1 MFRFITLIMVWTV
14 TGTYAQELHLPGLP
28 IRWSGTSPQYWSV
41 KNKTIIGYSS
51 EKVPRNEF
59 LWSDIEVSDFYL
71 SVNVMLNP
79 NDCNAGIQF
88 RSRKADSTG
97 QAIGYQ
103 ADVGAEVWGRLYHE
117 HGRGKLDWS
126 DRGEKAVR
134 PGKWNHYEILAVGDR
149 IWTAINGQLAVAIR
163 DPNGEK
169 RGHLALQIHSGPSQT
184 VKYKIRKLV
193 HNPPVKLV
201 GLDEQQL
208 NSVLKPPL
216 ISVAQE
222 EKREALLHNEKIIA
236 MVGGTNIAAMRSD
249 CYLETLLYI
258 TTPQKEFRVWN
269 LGWDGDTVYEQFRD
283 VGFGS
288 WDKNLDSLGTD
299 ALILQF
305 GQMEAL
311 KGQAYLSQFIEHY
324 REIITK
330 AKKMGQKIIL
340 LSPTPFESERLIS
353 ASGLQNPLREVNTS
367 AYADAIEHLAKETGC
382 GYIDLLTPLSKHPS
396 SGTLTRDGIHLNQ
409 EGQKLSAEI
418 VASKLRGVYLGW
430 KSEYEGLRREVVE
443 KNYLWISYWR
453 PGNWAFLY
461 GDRTSQPFSHDWKDR
476 SKRIFPEEVK
486 RFEPMILEAEQ
497 KIADLREKIRW
508 VK

>member
-1 MFRFITLIMVWTV
+1 
-14 TGTYAQELHLPGLP
+14 
-28 IRWSGTSPQYWSV
+28 
-41 KNKTIIGYSS
+41 
-51 EKVPRNEF
+51 
-59 LWSDIEVSDFYL
+59 
-71 SVNVMLNP
+71 
-79 NDCNAGIQF
+79 
-88 RSRKADSTG
+88 
-97 QAIGYQ
+97 
-103 ADVGAEVWGRLYHE
+103 
-117 HGRGKLDWS
+117 GK
-126 DRGEKAVR
+126 
-134 PGKWNHYEILAVGDR
+134 I
-149 IWTAINGQLAVAIR
+149 AVAIR

-367 AYADAIEHLAKETGC
+367 AYADAIEHL
-382 GYIDLLTPLSKHPS
+382 
-396 SGTLTRDGIHLNQ
+396 
-409 EGQKLSAEI
+409 
-418 VASKLRGVYLGW
+418 
-430 KSEYEGLRREVVE
+430 
-443 KNYLWISYWR
+443 
-453 PGNWAFLY
+453 
-461 GDRTSQPFSHDWKDR
+461 
-476 SKRIFPEEVK
+476 
-486 RFEPMILEAEQ
+486 
-497 KIADLREKIRW
+497 
-508 VK
+508 